1 MSANLNLILRGV
13 RSEKVKVFTSA
24 TKPLLL
30 PFYYRNKGDD
40 TDQPNT
46 FTMMFKTG
54 DDMRQDQL
62 VLQLFSI
69 MDRVLKDVNLD
80 CKFTI
85 YDLIAFTT
93 DDGLLPFVPDSDTIT
108 AILKEHKTIGAYLK
122 SHAKD
127 DDDYERILD
136 NYIVSC
142 AGYCTA
148 TYLLGIGDRHLEN
161 LMITKDGMFFHID
174 FGFIFGK
181 EPGSKGRLASKFRI
195 SKDMVTP
202 MGGVGSANYAKFS
215 QKFVETFLILRNKIS
230 YILNLMHLMIHSG
243 I

>member
-1 MSANLNLILRGV
+1 LSANLNLILRGV
-13 RSEKVKVFTSA
+13 RTEKVKVFTSA
-24 TKPLLL
+24 SKPLLL
-30 PFYYRNKGDD
+30 PFYYRLKGDEV
-40 TDQPNT
+40 DQPNT

-69 MDRVLKDVNLD
+69 MDRVLKEVNLD

-93 DDGLLPFVPDSDTIT
+93 DDGLLPFVPDSETIT
-108 AILKEHKTIGAYLK
+108 AILKEDKSITAFLK
-122 SHAKD
+122 KNAKD
-127 DDDYERILD
+127 DEDYERILN
-136 NYIVSC
+136 NYIFSC

-181 EPGSKGRLASKFRI
+181 EPNGFK
-195 SKDMVTP
+195 
-202 MGGVGSANYAKFS
+202 
-215 QKFVETFLILRNKIS
+215 
-230 YILNLMHLMIHSG
+230 
-243 I
+243 

>member
-1 MSANLNLILRGV
+1 MEFRKNTVKTALAIRDCDGKSDKQVALLKELIQNGTESDLTNLNNGDGVPLSANLNLILRGV
-13 RSEKVKVFTSA
+13 RADKVKVFTSA

-30 PFYYRNKGDD
+30 PFYFRYKGDD
-40 TDQPNT
+40 ADQANT

-93 DDGLLPFVPDSDTIT
+93 DDGLLPFVPDSETIT
-108 AILKEHKTIGAYLK
+108 AILREHKGIGAYLK

-127 DDDYERILD
+127 DDDYERILN
-136 NYIVSC
+136 NYISSC

-161 LMITKDGMFFHID
+161 LMITKDGKFFHID

-181 EPGSKGRLASKFRI
+181 EPNSSK
-195 SKDMVTP
+195 
-202 MGGVGSANYAKFS
+202 
-215 QKFVETFLILRNKIS
+215 
-230 YILNLMHLMIHSG
+230 
-243 I
+243 